1 VSWAIEQLVR
11 GKVCGSSSRK
21 AVLLSLANRANDDG
35 SDVWVSKTRIAAET
49 ELARSTVVS
58 VMQELEYEGVIRA
71 IGKKPGRRGYTVAY
85 HMSVA
90 KISAFPA
97 AWGKCSDPNTMD
109 ADLGNDLQ
117 EPGIVSDHATLP
129 LLIVSKST
137 PDSVRLSDKNNPYRT
152 KILNPSD
159 QKKASP
165 APKRTSSFVR
175 WEAQRERDP
184 IKASALYAEADEL
197 AAREFSA

>member
-1 VSWAIEQLVR
+1 MSWAIEQLVR

-58 VMQELEYEGVIRA
+58 VMRELEAGGFIRA
-71 IGKKPGRRGYTVAY
+71 IGKKTGNHGYTVVY
-85 HMSVA
+85 HMSVE
-90 KISAFPA
+90 KLSSLQDG
-97 AWGKCSDPNTMD
+97 WSKCSNPNTLD
-109 ADLGNDLQ
+109 EALGEEQ
-117 EPGIVSDHATLP
+117 PEPCEVADHATLKAVQ
-129 LLIVSKST
+129 VSKSRRS
-137 PDSVRLSDKNNPYRT
+137 SVALSDKNSPYRT

-165 APKRTSSFVR
+165 PPKRTSSFVR

-184 IKASALYAEADEL
+184 IKASALFAEADEL
-197 AAREFSA
+197 ADEEVAA